1 MKIKSNKINY
11 SPFFHGNQVFN
22 KCEIKENK
30 FEWLTI
36 IETEGNGIIQKIYVD
51 SFIKKVSIEELA
63 QMVVANGEESVS
75 FMENSEKKFI
85 VNYTIQTNSNIL
97 DNSIFVITK
106 LISNILYAEVAKYQK
121 LIIYDHLKKDVC
133 SYTNDLNNFIKDSNT
148 HVLAVWRYQ
157 YDTLEIIGN
166 EIMKRECSKKNL
178 FIEIIEIIGDENK

>member
-11 SPFFHGNQVFN
+11 SPFLHGNQVFN

-30 FEWLTI
+30 FEWLNI

-63 QMVVANGEESVS
+63 QKVVANGEESVS

-97 DNSIFVITK
+97 DNAIFVIIK
-106 LISNILYAEVAKYQK
+106 LISNILYAEVAKYK
-121 LIIYDHLKKDVC
+121 KFIIYDHLKKEVC
-133 SYTNDLNNFIKDSNT
+133 SYTNDLKNFIKNSTT
-148 HVLAVWRYQ
+148 HILAVWRYQ
-157 YDTLEIIGN
+157 YETLEIIGN
-166 EIMKRECSKKNL
+166 EIMKRECNKKNL
-178 FIEIIEIIGDENK
+178 FIEIM

>member
-11 SPFFHGNQVFN
+11 SPFLHGNQVFN

-30 FEWLTI
+30 FEWLNI
-36 IETEGNGIIQKIYVD
+36 IETEGNGIIQKVYVN

-97 DNSIFVITK
+97 DNAIFVIIK
-106 LISNILYAEVAKYQK
+106 LISNILYAEVAKYKK
-121 LIIYDHLKKDVC
+121 LIIYDHLKKEVC
-133 SYTNDLNNFIKDSNT
+133 SYTNDLKDFIKDSNK
-148 HVLAVWRYQ
+148 HILAVWKFQ
-157 YDTLEIIGN
+157 FENLEIIGN
-166 EIMKRECSKKNL
+166 EIMKRESSKKKS
-178 FIEIIEIIGDENK
+178 FY